1 MKIVRR
7 LFETN
12 TFGPIATMRAVLP
25 RMRERGSGTIVNV
38 TSSATLKPLPLVAP
52 YTASKAAVNALTA
65 GLAEEV
71 AQFGIRVIAVLPGQ
85 STETAFADSVG
96 DEIEREGGFAPA
108 SVELVQQARSEERS
122 VGKECVSTCRS
133 RWSPYH

>member
-52 YTASKAAVNALTA
+52 YTPSKAAVNALTA
-65 GLAEEV
+65 GLAEDV
-71 AQFGIRVIAVLPGQ
+71 AQFGLRMIAVRPGPAA
-85 STETAFADSVG
+85 ETAVPDRVG
-96 DEIEREGGFAPA
+96 AKSESEGGWIGRACGGA
-108 SVELVQQARSEERS
+108 
-122 VGKECVSTCRS
+122 
-133 RWSPYH
+133 